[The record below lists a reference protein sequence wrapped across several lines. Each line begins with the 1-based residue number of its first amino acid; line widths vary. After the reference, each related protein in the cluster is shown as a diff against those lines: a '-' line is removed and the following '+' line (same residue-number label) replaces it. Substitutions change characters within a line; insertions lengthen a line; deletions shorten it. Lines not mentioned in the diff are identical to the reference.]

1 MMKLYVMLLIVAM
14 LVPCLGMNGMERK
27 KNKKKAQTEQVAT
40 TVKKTTSKYDKL
52 LKKPDVA
59 TSKGEFITVHKTG
72 QKVYFEYPLKNMGRE
87 ILLGGTVQTASDAW
101 VVPIGYKM
109 NKPIYLKIE
118 LRDSSVY
125 LLQPNS
131 ATFWDGK
138 DAGIGKAIERGYTP
152 LIYRK
157 YPVLAYNNDS
167 TAVVFE
173 STDLFKSNKELTP
186 ARGVIS
192 TLKEKKEACSLGKVK
207 VFDDNISLEVS
218 QTFDALLES
227 YLVTFPM
234 GEVATTS
241 TISLL
246 LLPKEKMQP
255 RILDSRVGV
264 FPNYH
269 WVGGLFMPKREFSS
283 DCDGIRNLA
292 FSNRW
297 RLEPVDQAAWERG
310 ETVDVK
316 KPIIWYVDDAFPAEW
331 KTPIKEGVLVWNRAF
346 EKIGFKNVLQVRD
359 FPTAEENPEFDP
371 DNLKY
376 SCIRYIPAGVE
387 NAMGPSWTDPI
398 TGEILNATVLIWH
411 DIIRLVNEWRF
422 VQTAQVDERVRT
434 EKLPAD
440 VLHEALVYV
449 SAHEIGH
456 TLGLMHNMG
465 ASNAYPVDSL
475 RSATFTAKYGTTPSI
490 MDYARN
496 NYVAQPEDKGVRLT
510 PPDLGVYDEFVIK
523 WLYSPI
529 AGNKTVQEEAVE
541 LEKWVDE
548 KAGDPIYRYGPQ
560 QLNVIYDP
568 SALSED
574 LGDDPVKAGDYGIK
588 NLKYILANLDAWS
601 GEKGN
606 ITRRL
611 SLYNQLV
618 TQYHRYLSN
627 VFYQIGGIYS
637 TNVKDG
643 TSGKPFEPVAKADQK
658 RALVWLVKELRGCSW
673 LDNQA
678 LAAKLP
684 AAPSQANTI
693 QGLVLEAMFK
703 DLPNKVLYSPHL
715 AQGQGQAA
723 YTIKE
728 FYEDLYTEAF
738 RPTLQG
744 KKLSLLDRTFQ
755 KNLLKN
761 ITSIAGGGLFP
772 RKLFLTSAN
781 INQGVL
787 PLDLSDYPSL
797 EELRFLGLYS
807 NGLLDHFYPLFEK
820 MEQQHGE
827 GIVAKVLSENTFRD
841 ENSKVNVLKAKVN
854 GSENEVAEVQ
864 LSILKK
870 VNALAK
876 SKMTT
881 GPVDDRTHY
890 ELLYLQT
897 LKALKVE

>member
-1 MMKLYVMLLIVAM
+1 M
-14 LVPCLGMNGMERK
+14 
-27 KNKKKAQTEQVAT
+27 
-40 TVKKTTSKYDKL
+40 
-52 LKKPDVA
+52 
-59 TSKGEFITVHKTG
+59 
-72 QKVYFEYPLKNMGRE
+72 
-87 ILLGGTVQTASDAW
+87 
-101 VVPIGYKM
+101 
-109 NKPIYLKIE
+109 
-118 LRDSSVY
+118 
-125 LLQPNS
+125 
-131 ATFWDGK
+131 
-138 DAGIGKAIERGYTP
+138 
-152 LIYRK
+152 
-157 YPVLAYNNDS
+157 
-167 TAVVFE
+167 
-173 STDLFKSNKELTP
+173 
-186 ARGVIS
+186 
-192 TLKEKKEACSLGKVK
+192 
-207 VFDDNISLEVS
+207 
-218 QTFDALLES
+218 
-227 YLVTFPM
+227 
-234 GEVATTS
+234 
-241 TISLL
+241 
-246 LLPKEKMQP
+246 
-255 RILDSRVGV
+255 
-264 FPNYH
+264 
-269 WVGGLFMPKREFSS
+269 
-283 DCDGIRNLA
+283 
-292 FSNRW
+292 
-297 RLEPVDQAAWERG
+297 
-310 ETVDVK
+310 
-316 KPIIWYVDDAFPAEW
+316 
-331 KTPIKEGVLVWNRAF
+331 
-346 EKIGFKNVLQVRD
+346 
-359 FPTAEENPEFDP
+359 
-371 DNLKY
+371 
-376 SCIRYIPAGVE
+376 
-387 NAMGPSWTDPI
+387 
-398 TGEILNATVLIWH
+398 
-411 DIIRLVNEWRF
+411 
-422 VQTAQVDERVRT
+422 
-434 EKLPAD
+434 
-440 VLHEALVYV
+440 HEALVYV

-703 DLPNKVLYSPHL
+703 DLPNKVIYSSHL

-781 INQGVL
+781 MNQGVL

-881 GPVDDRTHY
+881 GPVDDRVHY

-897 LKALKVE
+897 QKALKVE

>member
-1 MMKLYVMLLIVAM
+1 MKLYVMLLIVAM
-14 LVPCLGMNGMERK
+14 LVPCLGMSGMERK
-27 KNKKKAQTEQVAT
+27 KNKKKNKTEQADTV
-40 TVKKTTSKYDKL
+40 VKKTVSKYDKL

-59 TSKGEFITVHKTG
+59 TSKGEFITVHKMG
-72 QKVYFEYPLKNMGRE
+72 QKIYFEYPLKNMDRE
-87 ILLGGTVQTASDAW
+87 VLFGGTLQTASDAW
-101 VVPIGYKM
+101 LVPIGYKM
-109 NKPIYLKIE
+109 KNPIYLKFE

-125 LLQPNS
+125 LLRPSS
-131 ATFWDGK
+131 AVVWDGK

-173 STDLFKSNKELTP
+173 STDLFKNNKDLTP
-186 ARGVIS
+186 TNGLIS
-192 TLKEKKEACSLGKVK
+192 TLKEKKETCSLGKVK
-207 VFDDNISLEVS
+207 VFDDNISLEVA
-218 QTFDALLES
+218 QTYDALLES
-227 YLVTFPM
+227 FLVTFPM

-246 LLPKEKMQP
+246 LLPEEKMQP
-255 RILDSRVGV
+255 RIHDSRVGV

-269 WVGGLFMPKREFSS
+269 WVGGLFMLKREFSS
-283 DCDGIRNLA
+283 DYDGIRNIA

-310 ETVDVK
+310 ETVEVK
-316 KPIIWYVDDAFPAEW
+316 KPIVWYVDDAFPAEW
-331 KTPIKEGVLVWNRAF
+331 KAPIKEGVLVWNRAF
-346 EKIGFKNVLQVRD
+346 EKIGLKNVLQVRD
-359 FPTAEENPEFDP
+359 FPTVEEDPEFDP

-422 VQTAQVDERVRT
+422 VQTAQVDERVRA

-496 NYVAQPEDKGVRLT
+496 NYVAQPEDKGVKLT
-510 PPDLGVYDEFVIK
+510 PPDLGIYDEFVIK

-529 AGNKTVQEEAVE
+529 AGNKTVQEEAAE

-548 KAGDPIYRYGPQ
+548 KAGDPLYRYGPQ
-560 QLNVIYDP
+560 QLRTIYDP

-601 GEKGN
+601 GEKGD

-611 SLYNQLV
+611 SLYNQLA

-643 TSGKPFEPVAKADQK
+643 TPGKPFEPVAKADQK
-658 RALVWLVKELRGCSW
+658 RALVWLVKELRSCSW

-684 AAPSQANTI
+684 AAPSQANRI
-693 QGLVLEAMFK
+693 QGLVLDAMFK
-703 DLPNKVLYSPHL
+703 ELPDKVIYCSHL

-723 YTIKE
+723 YTITE

-755 KNLLKN
+755 KNLLKD
-761 ITSIAGGGLFP
+761 ITSVGGAGVFP
-772 RKLFLTSAN
+772 RKLFLTSEN
-781 INQGVL
+781 VNQEI
-787 PLDLSDYPSL
+787 LDLSGYPSL

-807 NGLLDHFYPLFEK
+807 NGMLDHFYPLFEK
-820 MEQQHGE
+820 MEQQYGE
-827 GIVAKVLSENTFRD
+827 GIVAKILSENTFRD
-841 ENSKVNVLKAKVN
+841 ENSKIDVLKAKVN
-854 GSENEVAEVQ
+854 GAENEKAEVQ

-876 SKMTT
+876 DKMTT
-881 GPVDDRTHY
+881 GPTADRTHY

-897 LKALKVE
+897 QKALKVD